1 MTLLKIKIG
10 GNQQIADI
18 APRPSGLLEM
28 AGHDLLWTV
37 VVVLVALSL
46 CFHFIKKY
54 RKTA

>member
-1 MTLLKIKIG
+1 MTLLEIMIG

-46 CFHFIKKY
+46 CFHFVKKY